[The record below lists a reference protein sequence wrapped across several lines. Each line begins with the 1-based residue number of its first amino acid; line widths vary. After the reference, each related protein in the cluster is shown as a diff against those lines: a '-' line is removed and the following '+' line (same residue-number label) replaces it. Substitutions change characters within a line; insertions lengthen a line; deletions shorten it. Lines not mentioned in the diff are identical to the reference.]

1 MTTFTAM
8 ARTPTRFL
16 CALTLVAGCAPAFAA
31 PASMAPTSV
40 TVVNP
45 ASAAPS
51 ATANLPGTP
60 LDQVVAIANDEPILQ
75 SSLDAELALVR
86 NQLQSQGTPMPS
98 PAELRHQVLEHLIT
112 QSLELQAAKNQ
123 GIQVTDDDVNRAL
136 STIASRNNI
145 TLAQLPQALS
155 AEGQSY
161 SAFRRNIRDQLITHQ
176 LEQQEV
182 ASNISVT
189 PAEIDNYLKSES
201 GKQNAKMQYHV
212 AQILIPFPSNPTPA
226 QARQTLKKA
235 EQIEA
240 KIKGGAS
247 FAATAVA
254 QSAGPQALKGG
265 DLGWMSGAELPTLFT
280 DAVPKLKVGELS
292 APIAGPGGYHIVK
305 LLDKHAP
312 KNESV
317 TTEYHI
323 KHILLKPNPV
333 RDLQQC
339 KALAEKLRS
348 EIQSGKLSFDAAA
361 KQYSDDPNSAG
372 NGGDLDWEPLAS
384 LPHGFAQVVP
394 DLKLDTV
401 SKPVQTRYGW
411 HLIEVV
417 GTRKANQTEAKRR
430 HQAYQV
436 LFQRKVR
443 EQMAQFK
450 RNLRDQAYVRILDE
464 ADAGSGSASSGQ

>member
-16 CALTLVAGCAPAFAA
+16 FALALCAGCATAFAA
-31 PASMAPTSV
+31 PTVPASVSAI
-40 TVVNP
+40 NP

-75 SSLDAELALVR
+75 SSLDAELSLIR
-86 NQLQSQGTPMPS
+86 TQLQSQGTPLPS
-98 PAELRHQVLEHLIT
+98 PAQLRHQVLEHLIT

-145 TLAQLPQALS
+145 TLAQLPQAL
-155 AEGQSY
+155 AADGQSY

-176 LEQQEV
+176 LEQQQV
-182 ASNISVT
+182 AADISVT

-201 GKQNAKMQYHV
+201 GKQNAKMQYHL
-212 AQILIPFPSNPTPA
+212 AQILIPFPSNPTPE

-240 KIKGGAS
+240 KIKGGAN

-254 QSAGPQALKGG
+254 ESAGPQALKGG

-280 DAVPKLKVGELS
+280 DAVPKLKVGEMS

-312 KNESV
+312 KTESV
-317 TTEYHI
+317 TTEYHL

-333 RDLQQC
+333 RNLQQC
-339 KALAEKLRS
+339 KALAERLRS
-348 EIQSGKLSFDAAA
+348 EIESGKLTFDEAA

-372 NGGDLDWEPLAS
+372 NGGDLDWEPLAD
-384 LPHGFAQVVP
+384 LPHSFAEVVP
-394 DLKLDTV
+394 HLKPDTV
-401 SKPVQTRYGW
+401 SKPVQTRFGW
-411 HLIEVV
+411 HLIEVT
-417 GTRKANQTEAKRR
+417 GKRKANETEAKRR

-450 RNLRDQAYVRILDE
+450 RSLRDQAYVRILDT
-464 ADAGSGSASSGQ
+464 ADAGSGSGNSGQ